1 MAQSLLSPPEASH
14 RIASFLFDAVFLA
27 VLTGFTSFYLIE
39 ETTLDKSIFRFW
51 QFSRSEAEFIFIWI
65 IHLGIALGYHFIL
78 EQGRWQASA
87 AKRLFGLRLVNM
99 QGEKASTKQLILRLL
114 IKGFLLNL
122 GILAI
127 FLNEGSGVP
136 FYIFYYLGLFSL
148 NLVIMSN
155 NKEARAIPELLTG
168 LRWVKNK

>member
-14 RIASFLFDAVFLA
+14 RIASFLFDLVFL
-27 VLTGFTSFYLIE
+27 VVFSGVISFYLIE

-51 QFSRSEAEFIFIWI
+51 QFSRSDEEFMLVWI

-78 EQGRWQASA
+78 EQSRWQASA

-122 GILAI
+122 GLLAV
-127 FLNEGSGVP
+127 FLEEENAFP
-136 FYIFYYLGLFSL
+136 FFLF
-148 NLVIMSN
+148 
-155 NKEARAIPELLTG
+155 
-168 LRWVKNK
+168 

>member
-1 MAQSLLSPPEASH
+1 MAQSPLSPPEASH
-14 RIASFLFDAVFLA
+14 RIASFLFDAVFIA
-27 VLTGFTSFYLIE
+27 ILTGCIGFYLLE
-39 ETTLDKSIFRFW
+39 ETSLDRSIHRFW
-51 QFSRSEAEFIFIWI
+51 QFSRSDEEFVLVWI
-65 IHLGIALGYHFIL
+65 IHLGIALGYHFVL
-78 EQGRWQASA
+78 EQSRWQASA

-122 GILAI
+122 GLLAVFI
-127 FLNEGSGVP
+127 NDDNAFPFFL
-136 FYIFYYLGLFSL
+136 FYYLGLFSL
-148 NLVIMSN
+148 NLVILSN